1 MLYRKLFW
9 KTLFA
14 LEIRATKLVLLTS
27 SPPEALLPTPPFCQ
41 LSLRRRWASATNHGY
56 PGYPP
61 WPCPEAGGSGI
72 LVLSDELNHR
82 SIVEGGTFFQQKQ
95 VEHASTKISTFAYF
109 KTIHGYTDIHVTSCY
124 TFMICQIYV
133 AKPFAEAFFTSVI
146 YQISPHRRQ
155 TFGSHG
161 ACLCVW
167 VAQWTLPTQQRL
179 HIWYTIFNLFLKC
192 N

>member
-14 LEIRATKLVLLTS
+14 LEIRATKLVL
-27 SPPEALLPTPPFCQ
+27 PF
-41 LSLRRRWASATNHGY
+41 SARGFATNSTILPALFEAKVGIRHQ
-56 PGYPP
+56 PWLSIHGYPP

-82 SIVEGGTFFQQKQ
+82 SIVEGGTLFQQKQ

-109 KTIHGYTDIHVTSCY
+109 RRYMDIHGTSCY

-146 YQISPHRRQ
+146 HQFSLQRRQ

-167 VAQWTLPTQQRL
+167 VAQWTWPTQQRL
-179 HIWYTIFNLFLKC
+179 HIYGTLYSMYS
-192 N
+192 

>member
-56 PGYPP
+56 PGYPQ

-109 KTIHGYTDIHVTSCY
+109 KTIHGYTCY
-124 TFMICQIYV
+124 IMLHLHDLSNICSQTLCRGFLHFSDLSNF
-133 AKPFAEAFFTSVI
+133 PTEASDFREPRCVPLRLGGPVNFTD
-146 YQISPHRRQ
+146 
-155 TFGSHG
+155 
-161 ACLCVW
+161 A
-167 VAQWTLPTQQRL
+167 ATLTYMVHYIQFIP
-179 HIWYTIFNLFLKC
+179 KM
-192 N
+192 